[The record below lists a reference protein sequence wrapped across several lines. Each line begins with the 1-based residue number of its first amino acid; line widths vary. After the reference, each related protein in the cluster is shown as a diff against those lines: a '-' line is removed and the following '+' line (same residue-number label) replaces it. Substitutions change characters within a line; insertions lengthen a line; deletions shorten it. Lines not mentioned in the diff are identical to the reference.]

1 MKKKIFIIIT
11 VTVIILFGLGLFS
24 HYIDSARVR
33 NGVEPKFTI
42 KTISDDGSKVT
53 YWGLGYKVIRYVGVS
68 PKEPYQ
74 SNIGVKMGNWFMK
87 YELPENEFVSDII
100 YIELIFDGDKIEVT
114 DDKEIEKIE
123 KIILNKKYNGPLC
136 DGMYSHK
143 ITIGEEI
150 YYVLEGCK
158 EIKKGDKQ
166 AKISDEE
173 LRIINNIIN
182 NNSVGEV

>member
-1 MKKKIFIIIT
+1 MKKKILII
-11 VTVIILFGLGLFS
+11 VSVVLVILLGIGLFT

-42 KTISDDGSKVT
+42 KTVSDDGSKVT
-53 YWGLGYKVIRYVGVS
+53 YWGLGYKVIRYVGIS
-68 PKEPYQ
+68 PNEPYQ

-87 YELPENEFVSDII
+87 YELPKNEVTNDNDII
-100 YIELIFDGDKIEVT
+100 YIELIFDGNKIEVT

-123 KIILNKKYNGPLC
+123 KIILDKKYNGLLC

-143 ITIGEEI
+143 ITIGDEI
-150 YYVLEGCK
+150 YYILEGCK

-166 AKISDEE
+166 AQISDEE
-173 LRIINNIIN
+173 LKIINDVIN
-182 NNSVGEV
+182 NNL